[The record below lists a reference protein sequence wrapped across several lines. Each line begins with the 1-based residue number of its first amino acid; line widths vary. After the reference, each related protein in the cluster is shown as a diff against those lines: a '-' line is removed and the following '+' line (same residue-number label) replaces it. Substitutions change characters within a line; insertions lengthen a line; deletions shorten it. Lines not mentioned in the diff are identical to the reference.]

1 MKRFWI
7 PFAGQDL
14 KTIIAVI
21 VVVCAF
27 GFIAIKFPGFFG
39 GGRGIGPDWDCDNV
53 GAKQVFCVKKTFNE
67 SSTPA
72 AQK

>member
-7 PFAGQDL
+7 TFTAQDL
-14 KTIIAVI
+14 KTIVAAI
-21 VVVCAF
+21 VVVCVF

-39 GGRGIGPDWDCDNV
+39 GGRGIGPDWDCDSV
-53 GAKQVFCVKKTFNE
+53 GAKQVFCVKKSVNE
-67 SSTPA
+67 PAAPA